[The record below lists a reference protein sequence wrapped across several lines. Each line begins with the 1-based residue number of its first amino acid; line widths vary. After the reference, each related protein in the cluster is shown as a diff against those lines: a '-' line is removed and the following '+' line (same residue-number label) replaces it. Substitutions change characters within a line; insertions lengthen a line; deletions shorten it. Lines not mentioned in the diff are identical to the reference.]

1 MILLTHYLELR
12 IPILVIFDI
21 KDIIII
27 KKATDW
33 WRIASLCQVLCGC
46 TENCSF
52 VFPVV
57 VGNTV

>member
-27 KKATDW
+27 KRATDW
-33 WRIASLCQVLCGC
+33 
-46 TENCSF
+46 
-52 VFPVV
+52 
-57 VGNTV
+57 